1 MQTSHRLYKI
11 INWIFWYTQA
21 SQQCKAKIY
30 EMYLKTKIAFQYQ
43 NEDSS
48 EVREKKKSKMQEKY
62 TISET

>member
-1 MQTSHRLYKI
+1 
-11 INWIFWYTQA
+11 
-21 SQQCKAKIY
+21 
-30 EMYLKTKIAFQYQ
+30 MYLKTKIAFQYQ